1 MEVMFVNV
9 QFSPRHFGTWQT
21 CHVAVSLSGKHF
33 LDIQRLPF
41 RNLQAQFLSSSI
53 SFSLLCR
60 TLTLGSYVFTS
71 SFFCLLPSPRSSLLD
86 QVTYWLLLWKKREEA
101 SGTSTHSSLR
111 LTSLFS
117 SLGATAAS
125 SYLCVLQACV
135 RNNPPGFQAP
145 GAHPSSSS
153 LVFISL
159 GLRHPLPHLL
169 EVVRKK
175 WLHPITLYRGAFS
188 TSLSTSSPPRS
199 PPSYLLTPG
208 GEADI
213 TKPAFYHFFWTSL
226 LL

>member
-1 MEVMFVNV
+1 MYSFHPDTSGLDRHATSLFPFLESISWTSRGCPSGTFKPSSCPVLPVLSASV
-9 QFSPRHFGTWQT
+9 CCVERWLSVPTFSP
-21 CHVAVSLSGKHF
+21 V
-33 LDIQRLPF
+33 
-41 RNLQAQFLSSSI
+41 LSSACCP
-53 SFSLLCR
+53 LHE
-60 TLTLGSYVFTS
+60 V
-71 SFFCLLPSPRSSLLD
+71 LLD
-86 QVTYWLLLWKKREEA
+86 QVTHWLLLWKKREEA

-199 PPSYLLTPG
+199 PPSYLLMPG
-208 GEADI
+208 DEADI